1 MCKNH
6 TSVQGLLRH
15 ILQNVPT
22 SNFVP
27 TGRYVSK
34 RTILCN
40 RPQMSGMD
48 GQKSEGIFFIFESLK
63 LGPFASMSGAE
74 YFTPPSHEDVPKV
87 IRFSM
92 RH

>member
-1 MCKNH
+1 MSVDTNSHNVKNSPDVRNGIQWMDKKRRNFLH
-6 TSVQGLLRH
+6 LR
-15 ILQNVPT
+15 V
-22 SNFVP
+22 V
-27 TGRYVSK
+27 
-34 RTILCN
+34 
-40 RPQMSGMD
+40 
-48 GQKSEGIFFIFESLK
+48 K